1 MTTGRNDDD
10 DYGDDLGIPG
20 DPMASGTPSG
30 AYSDLSHHAADG
42 PVDPGDEAFAR
53 YAKHGARRRRRGER
67 KLAGQSIS
75 HLNLTPMMDIM
86 TMLLVFLVKS
96 FAEEPE
102 NININLKLRPP
113 ESSTQVMMEAATKVT
128 VTEDMV
134 LVDEKEILPT
144 AEIAAGQGGQASIP
158 LLRDALLE
166 RADHLKAL
174 ENRGGTIFDG
184 RLLVVAHETTPYSV
198 ITSVLVTAGESKFS
212 EYKLVVM
219 QKAGGTE

>member
-10 DYGDDLGIPG
+10 DYADDVAPA
-20 DPMASGTPSG
+20 DPMSSATPSG
-30 AYSDLSHHAADG
+30 VYSDHAYQGDG
-42 PVDPGDEAFAR
+42 TPDPNDEAFAR
-53 YAKHGARRRRRGER
+53 YAKHGGRRRKRSER
-67 KLAGQSIS
+67 KMPGQTIS

-96 FAEEPE
+96 FASEPE
-102 NININLKLRPP
+102 NININLKMRPP
-113 ESSTQVMMEAATKVT
+113 ESTTQVMMEAATKVT

-134 LVDEKEILPT
+134 LVDEKEVVPT
-144 AEIAAGQGGQASIP
+144 AQIVAGQGGQASIP

-174 ENRGGTIFDG
+174 ENRGGSVFDG

-219 QKAGGTE
+219 QKAAGTE